1 MGEGERWCIGQKWNL
16 LKKRTKEYQRE
27 IFINLFHGAV
37 VKIYV
42 CVYVHTYILYTIK
55 VSLYVFTWN
64 TLKIIYTL

>member
-1 MGEGERWCIGQKWNL
+1 MMH
-16 LKKRTKEYQRE
+16 RTKVESIKRKNQGISKEE

-55 VSLYVFTWN
+55 VSLYVFT
-64 TLKIIYTL
+64 